1 VVQALLDELPVQH
14 GLLLLLL
21 LVLLVLLVL
30 LRAVLPA
37 PAAVCGSAPVTV
49 QLVRVRRA
57 RGGACCGGGMLTACC
72 C

>member
-14 GLLLLLL
+14 GLLLLL
-21 LVLLVLLVL
+21 LLVLLVL